1 MKWQHSLL
9 SLCSVLLLVA
19 STGCKKYLD
28 VNSDESTPQSPDVS
42 SVFPTQLSNI
52 PRGLQYDARYIS
64 KYVQNFATASSA
76 STAALGWDQMGY
88 QAVSDNCG
96 DIWRM
101 TYFGLGKN
109 LNYIIDK
116 GKEKGQWDYVGA
128 AYALKAMSFQY
139 TTDLHGDIIFYEA
152 FPANENKVT
161 FKYDDQ
167 PTVYAG
173 VDSICRLALV
183 YLDRTDY
190 NTASTRLSKA
200 DFAYSGNVALW
211 KKFVYGLLARN
222 FHRVTNKSIYQADSV
237 IKYCDLAMSSASE
250 DFAIPFDAQ
259 KNDDANFFG
268 VFRDNLTLFRQTD
281 YIVGL
286 LDGTVLAGSKAA
298 ANRDPRIRHMLSMS
312 ADTTGTSNGGYKGV
326 VIGVGDPL
334 YSSAGTNR
342 KAVPTPFGDSIYT
355 ITAGSFAGTGGKYL
369 FNNKA
374 VLPVMTS
381 SEIQFMKAEAA
392 LIKNDKSMAY
402 TAYLKGIN
410 LHFDF
415 INRSN
420 WPKNNNVLYNTTAL
434 SATERST
441 YLAGANVKQSQND
454 LTFSDIMLQ
463 KYISLWG
470 WGFFET
476 WVDMRRYHYTDFDIL
491 QSSTTPVQVYKNLL
505 LPATIASTNGG
516 RPVYRVRPRYNSEYV
531 WNVDELK
538 RLGALNSNYHTYEC
552 WFSLP

>member
-1 MKWQHSLL
+1 MKWQYSLL
-9 SLCSVLLLVA
+9 SLCTVLLLVT

-28 VNSDESTPQSPDVS
+28 VNSDESTPQNPDVS

-64 KYVQNFATASSA
+64 KYIQNFATASSG

-88 QAVSDNCG
+88 QSASDNCG

-109 LNYIIDK
+109 LDYIITK
-116 GKEKGQWDYVGA
+116 GLTKGQWDYVGA

-152 FPANENKVT
+152 FPADENKVT
-161 FKYDDQ
+161 FKYNDQ

-173 VDSICRLALV
+173 IDSICRLALT

-190 NTASTRLSKA
+190 NAASSRLSKA
-200 DFAYSGNVALW
+200 DFSYSGNVTLW

-222 FHRVTNKSIYQADSV
+222 FHRITNKADYKADSV
-237 IKYCDLAMSSASE
+237 LKYCDLAMTSASE

-281 YIVGL
+281 YIVSL

-298 ANRDPRIRHMLSMS
+298 INRDPRIRHMLSMS
-312 ADTTGTSNGGYKGV
+312 ADTTGTANGGYKGV
-326 VIGVGDPL
+326 TIGVGDPL
-334 YSSAGTNR
+334 YSGTGANR

-374 VLPVMTS
+374 VLPIMTA

-392 LIKNDKSMAY
+392 MIKGDKSTAY
-402 TAYLKGIN
+402 TAYIKGIN

-434 SATERST
+434 TATERSN
-441 YLAGANVKQSQND
+441 YLASANVKQNQND

-476 WVDMRRYHYTDFDIL
+476 WVDMRRYHYTDFDVL

-516 RPVYRVRPRYNSEYV
+516 RPAYRVRPRYNSEYV

-538 RLGALNSNYHTYEC
+538 RLGALNNNYHTYEC